1 MNKNTNFSAPER
13 KEKEYKEYERFIA
26 LALIPLAVYLFWPF
40 LFGQENIDQAQV
52 VEERIEK
59 IDDRVEE
66 ELDATMG
73 DTKANDTSSKVND
86 TRNRKTTPLPAK
98 PQSKK
103 SNQIRNTP
111 PVRKPVPPKNNNT
124 FTLTYNKG
132 DKIEY
137 ITQPQNTG
145 WRGIV
150 QNKNRG
156 SYTVKITEVLLAN
169 DKQLYLATNDPCN
182 GGKRIGK
189 KTINQTIV
197 VPGRCIHQK

>member
-1 MNKNTNFSAPER
+1 MNKNTNFSAQER

-26 LALIPLAVYLFWPF
+26 LALIPLAIYLFWPF
-40 LFGQENIDQAQV
+40 LFGQNNIDQAQV

-66 ELDATMG
+66 KLDVKTV
-73 DTKANDTSSKVND
+73 DSKVND
-86 TRNRKTTPLPAK
+86 TRPIKAVPPPVK
-98 PQSKK
+98 PRSKK
-103 SNQIRNTP
+103 STNKIQNTP
-111 PVRKPVPPKNNNT
+111 PVRKPVPPRNNNA
-124 FTLTYNKG
+124 FTLTYDKG

-156 SYTVKITEVLLAN
+156 NYTVKITEVLLAN

-189 KTINQTIV
+189 KTINQTII